1 MRMQTPGKTS
11 GDRNREV
18 RIWKDQKRPASKR
31 RDNRNGSR
39 SGERGAFRGTRASA
53 NTSGPDS
60 NRALG
65 PVKLRSKDS
74 APNEENPFLLP
85 DRFWE
90 SELARKSIQPFDLM
104 SRRHPLSST
113 RAFRFQIRFEKQTVL
128 R

>member
-1 MRMQTPGKTS
+1 MNDAHANARQDQRRSEQGSKDLEGSKAPGVKKA
-11 GDRNREV
+11 R
-18 RIWKDQKRPASKR
+18 QP
-31 RDNRNGSR
+31 
-39 SGERGAFRGTRASA
+39 ERKPFRGTRASA

-128 R
+128 RLV